1 MKQAVNQSI
10 VRLQPQHTYL
20 PQPNATMSG
29 DVRQA
34 KLLKLQVDL
43 ACEAS
48 ENNLLL
54 YALLLE
60 MKKRKKKRRT
70 LWVRPWLLRRPL
82 YGQYEK
88 LLEELQL
95 EDGHAFRNF
104 IRMDGNLFMELLDR
118 VHRRIEKQD
127 TFYRKALSPGLKL
140 AITLRYLA
148 SGDNYKSLSYGF
160 RVAHNTISVI
170 VPDTCEAIIAEY
182 MNEVLACPT
191 TPEQWKEVAS
201 LFSNKWNFHNTV
213 GALDGKHIAIKCPPN
228 GGSHYYNYKGYHSI
242 VLLALVDADYKFIYI
257 DVGKKGC
264 SSDGGIFYDT
274 PLREGL
280 QNDTLGLPDSEPLPG
295 DDVPLPYFVIG
306 DDAFALRH
314 WMMKP
319 FPDRNMTRQQRIF
332 NYRLSRARRVVENT
346 FGIMT
351 SR

>member
-1 MKQAVNQSI
+1 MICKVSKI
-10 VRLQPQHTYL
+10 
-20 PQPNATMSG
+20 
-29 DVRQA
+29 
-34 KLLKLQVDL
+34 
-43 ACEAS
+43 
-48 ENNLLL
+48 L
-54 YALLLE
+54 Y
-60 MKKRKKKRRT
+60 
-70 LWVRPWLLRRPL
+70 
-82 YGQYEK
+82 
-88 LLEELQL
+88 
-95 EDGHAFRNF
+95 D
-104 IRMDGNLFMELLDR
+104 LLDC
-118 VHRRIEKQD
+118 D
-127 TFYRKALSPGLKL
+127 TFL
-140 AITLRYLA
+140 ARY
-148 SGDNYKSLSYGF
+148 
-160 RVAHNTISVI
+160 
-170 VPDTCEAIIAEY
+170 
-182 MNEVLACPT
+182 
-191 TPEQWKEVAS
+191 
-201 LFSNKWNFHNTV
+201 
-213 GALDGKHIAIKCPPN
+213 
-228 GGSHYYNYKGYHSI
+228 YYNYKGYHSI